1 MECSRCL
8 SNQTIQSINLDSNN
22 ICQFCKIHDEMDNE
36 FPLNEN
42 SEKRLFKV
50 AEKIREK
57 GSKSKY
63 DCVVGVSG
71 GRDSTF
77 LLYYIKKILKLRPLA
92 VHYDN
97 GFDSDT
103 SVSNILNICQKLD
116 VDLETNVADW
126 QTFKK
131 ITKSF
136 FLAGVSDPDTPTDV
150 GIFKTMYQTAYREKR
165 KYVFNGHS
173 FRTEGIEPLDWTYM
187 DGKYIDEIHKEY
199 GDGNLKKFDNF
210 YISDIIK
217 YKIFAGIKTI
227 LPLNYIRYSY
237 DRVEKILKDEVNWNY
252 YGGHHHE
259 SLLTKFV
266 VSIYLPKKFNIDRRL
281 TSYSAMVRA
290 NLISK
295 SEEKKILINK
305 PIPEKDEINL
315 QEYILDKL
323 DISKEE
329 FENIMKMD
337 NKNFRNFKTYYNF
350 FKYFKI
356 PVKILYKLNFIP
368 KILYLR
374 YFG

>member
-1 MECSRCL
+1 MECIRCL
-8 SNQTIQSINLDSNN
+8 SNETIQSIKLDKNKT
-22 ICQFCKIHDEMDNE
+22 CQFCSIHEEMEKE
-36 FPLNEN
+36 FPLDKY
-42 SEKRLFKV
+42 SEKKLIQI
-50 AEKIREK
+50 AEKIK
-57 GSKSKY
+57 KDGLNSKY

-77 LLYYIKKILKLRPLA
+77 LLYYIKKVLNLRPLA

-103 SVSNILNICQKLD
+103 SVSNILNICQKLN
-116 VDLETNVADW
+116 VELETNVADW
-126 QTFKK
+126 QTFRK

-150 GIFKTMYQTAYREKR
+150 GIFKTMYQTAYRENIG
-165 KYVFNGHS
+165 YVFNGHS

-187 DGKYIDEIHKEY
+187 DGKYIKEIHSKY
-199 GDGNLKKFDNF
+199 GDGDLSKFDNF
-210 YISDIIK
+210 YITDIIK
-217 YKIFAGIKTI
+217 FKIIKGIKTI
-227 LPLNYIRYSY
+227 LPLNYIDYNY
-237 DRVEKILKDEVNWNY
+237 DKVEKILKEEVNWTY

-266 VSIYLPKKFNIDRRL
+266 VSSYLPKKFNIDRRL

-290 NLISK
+290 GIISK
-295 SEEKKILINK
+295 NDAKQILKEK
-305 PIPEKDEINL
+305 PILDKEEINL
-315 QEYILDKL
+315 REYILDKL
-323 DISKEE
+323 DLTKNE
-329 FENIMKMD
+329 FDGIMNMK
-337 NKNFRNFKTYYNF
+337 NKNFRDFKTYYNL

-356 PVKILYKLNFIP
+356 PIKILYKLNFIP

>member
-1 MECSRCL
+1 MECIRCL
-8 SNQTIQSINLDSNN
+8 SNETIQSIKLDKNKT
-22 ICQFCKIHDEMDNE
+22 CQFCSIHEEMEKE
-36 FPLNEN
+36 FPLDEN
-42 SEKRLFKV
+42 SEKKLIQI
-50 AEKIREK
+50 AEKIK
-57 GSKSKY
+57 KDGSNSKY

-77 LLYYIKKILKLRPLA
+77 LLYYIKKVLNLRPLA

-103 SVSNILNICQKLD
+103 SVSNILNICQKLN
-116 VDLETNVADW
+116 VELETNVADW
-126 QTFKK
+126 QTFRK

-150 GIFKTMYQTAYREKR
+150 GIFKTMYQTAYRENIG
-165 KYVFNGHS
+165 YVFNGHS

-187 DGKYIDEIHKEY
+187 DGKYIKEIHSKY
-199 GDGNLKKFDNF
+199 GDGDLSKFDNF
-210 YISDIIK
+210 YITDIIK
-217 YKIFAGIKTI
+217 FKIIKGIKTI
-227 LPLNYIRYSY
+227 LPLNYIDYNY
-237 DRVEKILKDEVNWNY
+237 DKVEKILKEEVNWTY

-266 VSIYLPKKFNIDRRL
+266 VSSYLPKKFNIDRRL

-290 NLISK
+290 GIITKNDAK
-295 SEEKKILINK
+295 QILKEK
-305 PIPEKDEINL
+305 PILDKEEINL
-315 QEYILDKL
+315 REYILDKL
-323 DISKEE
+323 DLTKNE
-329 FENIMKMD
+329 FDGIMNMK
-337 NKNFRNFKTYYNF
+337 NKNFRDFKTYYNF

-356 PVKILYKLNFIP
+356 PIKILYKLNFIP